1 MKRAN
6 TTGLLIKIVLF
17 VNSKMSKENIATVVQ
32 ILESFSDAQ
41 QEQIIEHALLMTSL
55 ILVHLSPKALP

>member
-41 QEQIIEHALLMTSL
+41 QEQIIEYALLMTSL